1 MSAISIILV
10 IIVAFL
16 AGMEGILDQFEF
28 HQPLVACTLIGL
40 VTGHLKEGVMLGG
53 SLQLMALGWANI
65 GAAVAPDAALASVA
79 SAIIMVLGL
88 NGGTTDTTTAIRMF
102 LTQAVANNG
111 FPFEIK
117 KVAANPYIAISE
129 KEVLDRL
136 AKSRDQS
143 KNGEYSEA
151 GDFVADMRT
160 KYGI

>member
-1 MSAISIILV
+1 
-10 IIVAFL
+10 
-16 AGMEGILDQFEF
+16 MECGYRIERWTCQGFYNPRRFWSKSDKLF
-28 HQPLVACTLIGL
+28 HD
-40 VTGHLKEGVMLGG
+40 LG
-53 SLQLMALGWANI
+53 
-65 GAAVAPDAALASVA
+65 
-79 SAIIMVLGL
+79 
-88 NGGTTDTTTAIRMF
+88 TDTTTAIRIF